1 MRNILTHKQPIELI
15 LFDIDGTLVMTQ
27 GAGRASTKFAMMDVF
42 GTDNGLDTHHFG
54 GKTDWRTLHELLAER
69 AYSHDELR
77 NFIPQYEAAMGH
89 HLGRIIGDYEVLSCT
104 ASLDLVHEL
113 RRRGSPTLGILTGN
127 ASTTAPIKLRAAGF
141 DPAWFPVAAY
151 GSEAMERNDLP
162 ALAVERAEK
171 LLNRKIEP
179 QQVVII
185 GDTPWDVACARAL
198 GAVAVAVLTGFSSRE
213 ELAATQPDYLLD
225 DLSQFLGTVMP

>member
-1 MRNILTHKQPIELI
+1 MLTHTQPIELI

-54 GKTDWRTLHELLAER
+54 GKTDWRTIHELL
-69 AYSHDELR
+69 AYSHDEVR
-77 NFIPQYEAAMGH
+77 DFMPKYEAAMGH
-89 HLGRIIGDYEVLSCT
+89 HLERIIGDYDVLSCP

-113 RRRGSPTLGILTGN
+113 RRRGSPALGILTGN
-127 ASTTAPIKLRAAGF
+127 VSTTAPIKLRAAGF

-151 GSEAMERNDLP
+151 GSEAMERDDLP

-179 QQVVII
+179 QQVAII
-185 GDTPWDVACARAL
+185 GDTPADVACARAL
-198 GAVAVAVLTGFSSRE
+198 GAVAVAVVTGFSSRE

>member
-1 MRNILTHKQPIELI
+1 MIGEILTHTQPIELI

-42 GTDNGLDTHHFG
+42 GTDSGLDNHHFG
-54 GKTDWRTLHELLAER
+54 GKTDWRTIHELL
-69 AYSHDELR
+69 AYSHDEVR
-77 NFIPQYEAAMGH
+77 DFMPRYEAAMAH
-89 HLGRIIGDYEVLSCT
+89 HLERIIGDYDVLSCH

-113 RRRGSPTLGILTGN
+113 RRRGSPALGILTGN
-127 ASTTAPIKLRAAGF
+127 VSTTAPIKLRAAGF

-151 GSEAMERNDLP
+151 GS

-179 QQVVII
+179 QQVAII
-185 GDTPWDVACARAL
+185 GDTPADVACARAL
-198 GAVAVAVLTGFSSRE
+198 GAVAVAVVTGFSSRE

>member
-1 MRNILTHKQPIELI
+1 MQPIELI
-15 LFDIDGTLVMTQ
+15 LFDIDGTLIMTQ

-42 GTDNGLDTHHFG
+42 GNANGLDTHHFG
-54 GKTDWRTLHELLAER
+54 GKTDWRTIYELM
-69 AYSHDELR
+69 AYSHDEVR
-77 NFIPQYEAAMGH
+77 DFMPKYEAAMGH
-89 HLGRIIGDYEVLSCT
+89 HLGRIIGDYEVLSCPS
-104 ASLDLVHEL
+104 SLDLVHEL

-127 ASTTAPIKLRAAGF
+127 VSTTAPIKLRAGGF

-151 GSEAMERNDLP
+151 GSEAMERDDLP

-171 LLNRKIEP
+171 LLNKKIEP

-185 GDTPWDVACARAL
+185 GDTPADVACARAL
-198 GAVAVAVLTGFSSRE
+198 GAVAVAVMTGFSSRE

-225 DLSQFLGTVMP
+225 DLSQFLGTVML